1 MASEMIG
8 EILKAESAARKAEAA
23 AQREANEIIE
33 ATKKQ
38 AEIFHKAAIEQAK
51 SEAALFVSEAE
62 LTAEGIIK
70 QANKLAA
77 LREKKVI
84 YEMEK
89 KYDKA
94 IDLCLKNIVE

>member
-8 EILKAESAARKAEAA
+8 EILKAESAAKKAETAA
-23 AQREANEIIE
+23 RKEANLIIE
-33 ATKKQ
+33 AAKKQ
-38 AEIFHKAAIEQAK
+38 AEILYNASIEQAK
-51 SEAALFVSEAE
+51 SEAALSVSEAE

-84 YEMEK
+84 SAMEK

-94 IDLCLKNIVE
+94 IDLVLKKIVE